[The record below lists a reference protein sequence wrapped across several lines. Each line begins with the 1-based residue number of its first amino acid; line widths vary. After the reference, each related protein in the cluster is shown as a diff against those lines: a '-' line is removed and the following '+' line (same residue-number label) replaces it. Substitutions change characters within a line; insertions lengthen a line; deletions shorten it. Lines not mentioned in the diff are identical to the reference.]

1 MPKAELEYINEGD
14 RVMKKI
20 DTTEL
25 MFVIFMTI
33 VSVALI
39 IVVISA
45 YQDTQSRIKWRES
58 TSLEM
63 LETVKREAVNEY
75 ISKVDYETIH
85 E

>member
-1 MPKAELEYINEGD
+1 
-14 RVMKKI
+14 MKKI

-25 MFVIFMTI
+25 MYVIFMTI
-33 VSVALI
+33 VPAVLI
-39 IVVISA
+39 IVAISA
-45 YQDTQSRIKWRES
+45 YQDTRSRAKWRES